1 MVLMKYDTLTE
12 AQKTLGP
19 MPNLTHAQ
27 KKADINL
34 QFSNQRC

>member
-19 MPNLTHAQ
+19 MPNLTHT
-27 KKADINL
+27 KKGDMSL
-34 QFSNQRC
+34 QFTN